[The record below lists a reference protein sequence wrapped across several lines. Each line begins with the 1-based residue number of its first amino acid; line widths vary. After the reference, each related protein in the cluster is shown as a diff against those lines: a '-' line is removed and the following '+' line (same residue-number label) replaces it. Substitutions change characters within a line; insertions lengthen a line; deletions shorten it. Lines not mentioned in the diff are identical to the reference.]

1 MKTNSLIKHA
11 VTSIS
16 LTLLL
21 SAQAHAQGVDIG
33 DIGGDGGSEQ
43 WYSFIVDGLELVSEG
58 IGAIVAIF
66 LGIGLMCWGGWGAL
80 TGRMDPKEAFIR
92 VIGGII
98 AVAGPLIA
106 EGLLSFIES

>member
-1 MKTNSLIKHA
+1 MKTNSLIKNA

-21 SAQAHAQGVDIG
+21 TAQAHAQGVDIG

-66 LGIGLMCWGGWGAL
+66 LGIGLMCWGAGEHLQAEWTPKRPSFAL
-80 TGRMDPKEAFIR
+80 S
-92 VIGGII
+92 
-98 AVAGPLIA
+98 
-106 EGLLSFIES
+106 EGSSRSPGH